1 MPLKGLSFAFKFILI
16 TTEASIHCFEML
28 DFSLESGDFII
39 SELLC
44 DSSIIFK
51 ISKLLSS
58 KELLVIHLGKSPLGL
73 HVLVVDLFVV
83 LNLSVQLLEI
93 CPDQVKLVILLAD
106 FDMNI
111 CQV

>member
-1 MPLKGLSFAFKFILI
+1 
-16 TTEASIHCFEML
+16 ML
-28 DFSLESGDFII
+28 DFSLKSRDFII

-44 DSSIIFK
+44 DSSIIFE
-51 ISKLLSS
+51 ISKLFSS

-83 LNLSVQLLEI
+83 LNLSVQFLEV
-93 CPDQVKLVILLAD
+93 CPNQVKLVILLTN
-106 FDMNI
+106 FDMSI